1 MWNSATNHLT
11 VKNKKNGQMLY
22 DTSDKIFY
30 DTSANNN
37 LIVQAI

>member
-1 MWNSATNHLT
+1 
-11 VKNKKNGQMLY
+11 MLYDTSDKIFY